1 MNFKVGDMIVFQ
13 PQGNNIEDYFLNG
26 VQEGD
31 TGTVTYVDEEDVIA
45 DMTTQWGEIVECFY
59 LKPEDCIVQEEKL
72 PPVEATLHIGLND
85 VKLLLDR
92 SVHEDVYIR
101 IGNTYKEGFLFA
113 GEGIHFTVDE
123 ALALAHDIK
132 RMALA
137 VQRGEL

>member
-1 MNFKVGDMIVFQ
+1 MNFKVGDKIVFQ
-13 PQGNNIEDYFLNG
+13 PQGNNIEDYFLGG

-31 TGTVTYVDEEDVIA
+31 TGTVTYVDEDTIAA
-45 DMTTQWGEIVECFY
+45 DMTTKWGEVVECFY
-59 LKPEDCIVQEEKL
+59 LNPEDCIVEEEKL
-72 PPVEATLHIGLND
+72 PPVEATLHIGKHG

-92 SVHEDVYIR
+92 SVYEDVYIG
-101 IGNTYKEGFLFA
+101 IGDIYKDGFLHA

>member
-1 MNFKVGDMIVFQ
+1 MNFKEGDKIVFQ

-26 VQEGD
+26 VREGD
-31 TGTVTYVDEEDVIA
+31 TGTVTFVDEEDVVA
-45 DMTTQWGEIVECFY
+45 DMTTQTGEVVECFY

-72 PPVEATLHIGLND
+72 PPVEATLHIGKHD

-92 SVHEDVYIR
+92 SVYEDVYIG
-101 IGNTYKEGFLFA
+101 IGDIYKDGFLHT

>member
-1 MNFKVGDMIVFQ
+1 MNFKVGDKIVFQ
-13 PQGNNIEDYFLNG
+13 PQGNNIEDYFLSG
-26 VQEGD
+26 VQAGD
-31 TGTVTYVDEEDVIA
+31 TGIITYLTEEDVIA
-45 DMTTQWGEIVECFY
+45 NMTTQWGEILEYFY
-59 LKPEDCIVQEEKL
+59 LNPEDCIVEEEKL
-72 PPVEATLHIGLND
+72 PPVEATLHIGKHD

-92 SVHEDVYIR
+92 SVYEDVYIG
-101 IGNTYKEGFLFA
+101 IGDIYKDGFLHA

>member
-1 MNFKVGDMIVFQ
+1 MNFKVGDTIVFQ
-13 PQGNNIEDYFLNG
+13 PQGDIGDYFLNG

-31 TGTVTYVDEEDVIA
+31 TGIVTYVDEEDVAA

-59 LKPEDCIVQEEKL
+59 LKPEDCIIQEEKL
-72 PPVEATLHIGLND
+72 PPVEATLHIGKHG

-92 SVHEDVYIR
+92 SAYEDVYIG
-101 IGNTYKEGFLFA
+101 IGDIYKNGLLHA
-113 GEGIHFTVDE
+113 AEGIHLTVDE
-123 ALALAHDIK
+123 ALDLAHDIK

>member
-1 MNFKVGDMIVFQ
+1 MNFKVGDKIVFQ
-13 PQGNNIEDYFLNG
+13 PKGDIGDYVLLG

-31 TGTVTYVDEEDVIA
+31 TGTITYVDREDVVA
-45 DMTTQWGEIVECFY
+45 DMTTQQGEIVEYFY
-59 LKPEDCIVQEEKL
+59 LNPEHCIIQEEKL
-72 PPVEATLHIGLND
+72 PAVEATLHIGKHG

-92 SVHEDVYIR
+92 SAYEDVYIGVGD
-101 IGNTYKEGFLFA
+101 IYKNGLLHA

>member
-1 MNFKVGDMIVFQ
+1 MNFKEGDKIVFQ

-26 VQEGD
+26 VREGD
-31 TGTVTYVDEEDVIA
+31 TGTVTFVDEEDVVA
-45 DMTTQWGEIVECFY
+45 DMTTQAGEVVECFY

-72 PPVEATLHIGLND
+72 PPVEATLHIGKHD

-92 SVHEDVYIR
+92 SVYEDVYIG
-101 IGNTYKEGFLFA
+101 IGDIYKDGFLHA

>member
-1 MNFKVGDMIVFQ
+1 MNFKVGDKIVFQ
-13 PQGNNIEDYFLNG
+13 PQGNNIEDYFLAG

-31 TGTVTYVDEEDVIA
+31 TGTVTYVDEEDIAA

-59 LKPEDCIVQEEKL
+59 LNPEDCIAEEEKL

-101 IGNTYKEGFLFA
+101 IGSTYKEGFLFS

>member
-1 MNFKVGDMIVFQ
+1 MNFKVGDTIVFQ
-13 PQGNNIEDYFLNG
+13 PKGDIGDYVLWG

-31 TGTVTYVDEEDVIA
+31 TGTITYVDGEAIAA
-45 DMTTQWGEIVECFY
+45 DMTTQWGEVVECFY
-59 LKPEDCIVQEEKL
+59 LNPEDCIAEEEKL

-101 IGNTYKEGFLFA
+101 IGSTYKEGFLFS